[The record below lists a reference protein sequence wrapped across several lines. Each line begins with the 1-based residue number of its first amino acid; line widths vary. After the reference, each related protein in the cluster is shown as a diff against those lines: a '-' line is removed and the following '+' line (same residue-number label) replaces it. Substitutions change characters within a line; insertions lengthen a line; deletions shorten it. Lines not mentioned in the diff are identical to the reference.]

1 MRGVSV
7 DGMALAG
14 VSRTGCI
21 GRAAA
26 NIRLL
31 RDDCL
36 PVSARFF
43 AGAVAGPVEKSYL
56 YSIPTKIDWI

>member
-14 VSRTGCI
+14 VPRTGCI

-36 PVSARFF
+36 PVSARFLW
-43 AGAVAGPVEKSYL
+43 GAVTGSVENRIFISHE
-56 YSIPTKIDWI
+56 PFA